1 MNYLK
6 ALTPLY
12 IKGPCIAL
20 PEKIMTNQDVLNWMG
35 SDQNPAVIGFS
46 TGIRS
51 RRWVNEDQACSDLA
65 VLAAEQLFKEKPLDK
80 NKITQIILA
89 TISGD
94 YPSPPTSPLVQHRLG
109 LNNAAAFDVGAAC
122 AGFVVGLHAAAA
134 IAQASSGS
142 VLLIASEIR
151 SKFLNKKNF
160 ATSVLFGDGA
170 AACLVSTEK
179 EQAEFR
185 FIASALFADGEVSDI
200 VSTPAGG
207 SRIPASLCTDPD
219 KFYISIK
226 ESTALFV
233 KAVHGMV
240 DSARDFLKALQIE
253 SKEIRWLVPHQG
265 NKNLVL
271 SVAKQLGFPEENV
284 IKTVEE
290 TGNTSGSSV
299 GIALN
304 ALRQHPEIKPGDKV
318 LLVAAGGG
326 GIAGCALLEVERA
339 LCAKT

>member
-1 MNYLK
+1 MNLLRAIKPIYLK
-6 ALTPLY
+6 GPYSAL
-12 IKGPCIAL
+12 G
-20 PEKIMTNQDVLNWMG
+20 EQIMSNKDVLDWMN

-46 TGIRS
+46 TGIRN
-51 RRWVNEDQACSDLA
+51 RTWVNAETACSDLA
-65 VLAAEQLFKEKPLDK
+65 VRAAELLFAEKPQEK

-94 YPSPPTSPLVQHRLG
+94 YISPPTSPLVQYRLG
-109 LNNAAAFDVGAAC
+109 LTQTGAFDVGAAC
-122 AGFVVGLHAAAA
+122 AGFVVGLHTSAA
-134 IAQASSGS
+134 IAQASNGS
-142 VLLIASEIR
+142 VLLIASEVR
-151 SKFLNKKNF
+151 SKFLNKNNF

-170 AACLVSTEK
+170 AACIVSADK
-179 EQAEFR
+179 EDAEFV
-185 FIASALFADGEVSDI
+185 FLASALFADGEVADI

-207 SRIPASLCTDPD
+207 SRLPASQCTNPD
-219 KFYISIK
+219 QFHITIK

-240 DSARDFLKALQIE
+240 DSAQEFLQELNCSVSDIQ
-253 SKEIRWLVPHQG
+253 WLVPHQG

-271 SVAKQLGFPEENV
+271 SVAKQLGFADECV

-299 GIALN
+299 GIALDH
-304 ALRQHPEIKPGDKV
+304 LRAHAAIKPKDKV

-326 GIAGCALLEVERA
+326 GIAACALLEV
-339 LCAKT
+339 L